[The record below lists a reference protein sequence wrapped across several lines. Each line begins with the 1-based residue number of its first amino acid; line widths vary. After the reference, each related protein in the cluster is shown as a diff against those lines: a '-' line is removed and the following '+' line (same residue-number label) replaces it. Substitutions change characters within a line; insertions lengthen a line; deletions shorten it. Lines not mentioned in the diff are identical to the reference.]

1 MKKRRYA
8 GYVRELF
15 NDNNNA
21 DAQISVIKEYCK
33 KQSIRAHFYI
43 DDDTNGENNENLIQ
57 LQDDAIKGKIGT
69 IIVSNFSSLSPKASE
84 GMMMVDEWLDKD
96 ISVVSVK
103 EDIRFDRTNGKLAI
117 KILKILTK
125 WNKSSRRERAIKS
138 IKLAKEKN
146 PEKFKGRK
154 TGAYAVDG
162 EKILELRSKK
172 MSLAKIAQTLM
183 IGKTTVQNHIER
195 KAALDVESALSLM
208 VKKNNLSG
216 SFKLNFDFKNG
227 LNGAFIANSMTEIKI
242 PKFALSILMKAS
254 KKWYSLYFDKDK
266 DLYWEL
272 MTKIAFLWYDHDSFE
287 DLNNV
292 NPINLIKEAEVQI
305 N

>member
-43 DDDTNGENNENLIQ
+43 DDDTSGENNENLIQ

-69 IIVSNFSSLSPKASE
+69 IIVSNLSSLSPKTSE

-227 LNGAFIANSMTEIKI
+227 LNGAFIAKSMTEIKI
-242 PKFALSILMKAS
+242 PKSALSILMKAS

>member
-69 IIVSNFSSLSPKASE
+69 IIVSNLSSLSPKASE

-227 LNGAFIANSMTEIKI
+227 LNGAFTANSMTEIKI

-266 DLYWEL
+266 DLYWKL

>member
-33 KQSIRAHFYI
+33 KQSIRAHLYI

-69 IIVSNFSSLSPKASE
+69 IIVSNLSSLSPKASE
-84 GMMMVDEWLDKD
+84 GMMMVNEWLDKD

-162 EKILELRSKK
+162 GKILELRSKK
-172 MSLAKIAQTLM
+172 MALAKIAQTLM

-227 LNGAFIANSMTEIKI
+227 LNGAFTANSMTEIKI

>member
-69 IIVSNFSSLSPKASE
+69 IIVSNLSSLSPKASE

-227 LNGAFIANSMTEIKI
+227 LNGAFTANSMTEIKI